1 MKQLIFICLMSL
13 SIKALCAP
21 LANSNNSQFYY
32 EIGGARSISLPPNTA
47 VKTVSLNA
55 SSEYGLGYS
64 CGNFDPTLGLS
75 NILNGIKGTGN
86 NLVNGAVGAVT
97 SAIGSLPAL
106 IMQRID
112 PGLYD
117 LFQNALI
124 RAEAT
129 LALANKS
136 CEQYEEQIN
145 NGKNPYADWTDLSKV
160 IDWKVQMGNQGFG
173 SSKVDVVEAKKTVA
187 KNNGDKGVPWIGGKK
202 AGGQSQTPIKATYD
216 VVKAGY
222 NLTLNRKADETK
234 APKVPKG
241 SVPPRMVEIWKDPD
255 EASKWAVDVLGDVY
269 IRTFD
274 NHKVETTPG
283 HGLLPKIE
291 KENTQITTD
300 LVKLVSGKST
310 LSLKNLN
317 EVSSNSVLINADV
330 IKAIR
335 VLGPSEQTIAA
346 SKLASEAA
354 MSKVL
359 EKALIIRR
367 MLITGGREPNV
378 SQTEAHKFIQESVL
392 QLDRDINDVLFERR
406 IHTELASQTP
416 KLILDLKTQHENRSY
431 TQQREAGNEEKLI
444 EDGAV
449 K

>member
-1 MKQLIFICLMSL
+1 MNKILFISLI
-13 SIKALCAP
+13 LCSGHAYSAP
-21 LANSNNSQFYY
+21 LANSNNSEFYY
-32 EIGGARSISLPPNTA
+32 QIGGARSISLPANA
-47 VKTVSLNA
+47 GVKTNVLDA
-55 SSEYGLGYS
+55 SYEYGLGYS
-64 CGNFDPTLGLS
+64 CGNFDP
-75 NILNGIKGTGN
+75 IKGVADAINGLKGTKDK
-86 NLVNGAVGAVT
+86 LITGAVGAVT

-106 IMQRID
+106 ILQRID

-124 RAEAT
+124 RAEASI
-129 LALANKS
+129 ALATKT
-136 CEQYEEQIN
+136 CEDYEEQIKL
-145 NGKNPYADWTDLSKV
+145 GQNPYKGWTDISKA
-160 IDWKVQMGNQGFG
+160 IDWKVQMGSKGYG
-173 SSKVDVVEAKKTVA
+173 SSKVGVDTAKKNVA
-187 KNNGDKGVPWIGGKK
+187 KNNGKNGMPWIGGKK
-202 AGGQSQTPIKATYD
+202 AGGQSQSPIKTTYD

-234 APKVPKG
+234 APKVAKG

-255 EASKWAVDVLGDVY
+255 EASQWAVDVLGDVF

-291 KENTQITTD
+291 KENTQIATD

-317 EVSSNSVLINADV
+317 EVSSNSVLINADI

-335 VLGPSEQTIAA
+335 VLGPSEQAIAA

-406 IHTELASQTP
+406 IHTELASHTP
-416 KLILDLKTQHENRSY
+416 KLILDLKNQHKNRSY

-444 EDGAV
+444 EAGAV

>member
-1 MKQLIFICLMSL
+1 MNKVLFICLMLCSL
-13 SIKALCAP
+13 HSYSAP
-21 LANSNNSQFYY
+21 LANSNNSEFYY
-32 EIGGARSISLPPNTA
+32 QIGGARSISLPANA
-47 VKTVSLNA
+47 GVKTVSLNGA
-55 SSEYGLGYS
+55 VEYGLGYS

-75 NILNGIKGTGN
+75 NILNGIKNSGN
-86 NLVNGAVGAVT
+86 NLINGAVGAVT

-145 NGKNPYADWTDLSKV
+145 NGQNPYADWTDLSKV

-173 SSKVDVVEAKKTVA
+173 SSKVDVVAAKKTVA

-202 AGGQSQTPIKATYD
+202 AGGQSQAPIKATYD

-241 SVPPRMVEIWKDPD
+241 SVSPRMVEIWKDPD
-255 EASKWAVDVLGDVY
+255 EASQWAVDVLGDVF

-291 KENTQITTD
+291 KENTQIATN

-335 VLGPSEQTIAA
+335 VLGPSEQAIAA

-378 SQTEAHKFIQESVL
+378 SQTEAYKFIQESVL

-406 IHTELASQTP
+406 IHTELASHTP
-416 KLILDLKTQHENRSY
+416 KLILDLKNQHKNRSY